1 MYSRMLMIVLFLG
14 FINRFASAEDAKAPG
29 RHILFSQ
36 YTKTNRLVEMDKDG
50 TILWE
55 HKYPSLVVMFTP
67 LKNGNVMYAYGGN
80 PTGVQEVNRNHEVVW
95 NYTSKCEQV
104 LRFSLLPNGNILV

>member
-1 MYSRMLMIVLFLG
+1 MHCRILITGLILVFCSRLAL
-14 FINRFASAEDAKAPG
+14 AEDVEAPG
-29 RHILFSQ
+29 MHILFSQ

-67 LKNGNVMYAYGGN
+67 LKNGNVMYAYGGK
-80 PTGVQEVNRNHEVVW
+80 PTGVQEVNRNHDVVW

-104 LRFSLLPNGNILV
+104 LGF